1 MGLQIITGDLS
12 VNKKRVIIEKLLHI
26 LETNP
31 NATIYYIVPD
41 HLKFDMETFV
51 LNTIEE
57 VKGQEEAA
65 MMSLQVVSFT
75 RLAWFMIRPQSPNH
89 QTISDVG
96 LTMIIRQLLSEL
108 KDELIVLRG
117 QINHQGFIDKL
128 LSLFNELIEGN
139 ITPEDLSRITTDT
152 HNDVSD
158 ISEGIPNLEQQKI
171 VEIQLIY
178 TKFIERI
185 DL

>member
-75 RLAWFMIRPQSPNH
+75 RLAWFMIRPQSLNH

-139 ITPEDLSRITTDT
+139 ITP
-152 HNDVSD
+152 
-158 ISEGIPNLEQQKI
+158 
-171 VEIQLIY
+171 
-178 TKFIERI
+178 
-185 DL
+185 